1 MKLEIY
7 HKNGIYNGSY
17 KTFYEN
23 GNEWLVANYKDGLK
37 TGEWKKYRDNGMLLW
52 KGKYFYDKLQGLV
65 EIYHKNEKKA
75 LISNFIDGERNG
87 RYEVFYQ
94 NGNLRIRGNF
104 KNDFEEGIWKKF
116 YKDGNIFS
124 KYNMEHGKENGIKK
138 IYYKKNTE
146 FNGIKSFNTPLENAQ
161 LYKKV
166 KMKNSLKDG
175 KEEIYYPN
183 GKIWE
188 EKNYKK
194 DKLDGKEYK
203 YSKHG
208 NLIEENYYE
217 EGKLLQTIG
226 YFDNNK
232 KQIFKKIQ
240 WLETID
246 AVEEI
251 SENYYENGVS
261 KERYK
266 KNNENLIEMEKYY
279 SNKAIKEI
287 LVIEDNKKKIKKYN
301 KEGSL
306 IREKIL
312 TNNIIKSEE

>member
-1 MKLEIY
+1 
-7 HKNGIYNGSY
+7 
-17 KTFYEN
+17 
-23 GNEWLVANYKDGLK
+23 
-37 TGEWKKYRDNGMLLW
+37 
-52 KGKYFYDKLQGLV
+52 
-65 EIYHKNEKKA
+65 
-75 LISNFIDGERNG
+75 
-87 RYEVFYQ
+87 
-94 NGNLRIRGNF
+94 
-104 KNDFEEGIWKKF
+104 
-116 YKDGNIFS
+116 
-124 KYNMEHGKENGIKK
+124 MEHGKENGIKK

-203 YSKHG
+203 YAKHG

-246 AVEEI
+246 AIEEI